1 MRLIGR
7 IASAT
12 LVIAVLAPGASA
24 GEAGDAAAQTIERL
38 GERAIAVLQDDE
50 LSAGQQNARLRAILR
65 QGLDLEAIG
74 SFVLGRHGRQAG
86 AEQRRTFQR
95 LFADYVVDTYAQM
108 LRRRQVTQFEVTES
122 ETRDDSTA
130 LVATRVSEPGQG
142 PMTWQWVLHREEGSW
157 RVVDL
162 RTQGV
167 SLAVTYRSEFGAVID
182 SQGMDALI
190 ERLRRRAQRSP
201 DLDRRLAIAPM
212 LGKMLEEQGLH
223 SLRMR

>member
-1 MRLIGR
+1 MRLIGW
-7 IASAT
+7 IASALLIGAT
-12 LVIAVLAPGASA
+12 LAPAASAEEA
-24 GEAGDAAAQTIERL
+24 GEAAAETIERL
-38 GERAIAVLQDDE
+38 GTRAIAVLQDE
-50 LSAGQQNARLRAILR
+50 ALTAGQQNARLRAILR

-74 SFVLGRHGRQAG
+74 DFVLGRHGRQAG
-86 AEQRRTFQR
+86 AEQRQTFQR
-95 LFADYVVDTYAQM
+95 LFADYVVDTYADM
-108 LRRRQVTQFEVTES
+108 LRRREVTQFEVTEA
-122 ETRDDSTA
+122 ETRDETTA
-130 LVATRVSEPGQG
+130 VVATRVSEPGQG
-142 PMTWQWVLHREEGSW
+142 PMTWQWVLHRAEGSW

-182 SQGMDALI
+182 SQGIDALI

-212 LGKMLEEQGLH
+212 LGQMLEQQGLH